1 MNHQEDVMHKQ
12 PHEHDGGHHEKMG
25 HQENAIQKQHH
36 EHHGSHHEM
45 MARDF
50 KKRFIVSMILTPP
63 VIVLSPLVQSLLGL
77 EFLSFPGDLYVLL
90 ALSTLVY
97 IYGGSPFLKGLVKE
111 VRKRHLGMMTLIA
124 TAISIAYIY
133 STAVVFGLEGTMFF
147 WELVTLIDIMLA
159 GHWIEM
165 RSVMGASRALEELV
179 KLLPAM
185 AHLIQS
191 DGTTVEIPT
200 SELKSGDKVLVKPG
214 ERVPSDGVI
223 VQGLTSM
230 NEAMITG
237 ESKLVEKK
245 PDDSVIGGAIN
256 GEGSVTVKITKTG
269 NETFLAQ
276 VIELVREA
284 QESRSRTQD
293 LANRA
298 AFYLTVIAL
307 VVGSVTFTGWLA
319 LGQGLQFGMERAVT
333 VMVITC
339 PHALGLAV
347 PLVVSSSTSISA
359 RNGLLIRDRAAFERA
374 RGLQAI
380 VFDKTG
386 TLTEGQFSVNEIVTF
401 GEMDETT
408 VLQLAASLE
417 AQSEHPI
424 AQGVVRGARERNI
437 QFQSASGFRAIPG
450 KGATGKV
457 GRVTVSVVSPG
468 FLEEIGILPENETL
482 EKLARKGHT
491 IVYVLVEE
499 QLTGALALA
508 DVIREE
514 SREAISR
521 LKKMGIQ
528 SIMLTGD
535 NKHVARWVA
544 DELGLDDYFAEVLPH
559 EKSEKIR
566 EIQSRGL
573 IVAMVGDGIND
584 APALA
589 QSDVGIA
596 IGAGTDVAIEA
607 ADIVLVRNNPL
618 DAVSILDLARATYS
632 KMAQNL
638 LWATGYNAVAIPL
651 AAGVLYSAGLLLSP
665 AVGAVLMSLSTVIVA
680 INARLLKVEK
690 EQ

>member
-1 MNHQEDVMHKQ
+1 MDHQENVMHKQ
-12 PHEHDGGHHEKMG
+12 HHERDGKHHEKIGHKVNTMQKQHHNHHGAHHEKM
-25 HQENAIQKQHH
+25 
-36 EHHGSHHEM
+36 S
-45 MARDF
+45 RDF
-50 KKRFIVSMILTPP
+50 KRRFIVSLFLTPP
-63 VIVLSPLVQSLLGL
+63 VIILSPLVRTLLGL
-77 EFLSFPGDLYVLL
+77 DVLSFPGDTYVLL
-90 ALSTLVY
+90 GLSTLVY
-97 IYGGSPFLKGLVKE
+97 IYGGYPFLKGLIQE
-111 VRKRHLGMMTLIA
+111 VRKRNLGMMTLIGV
-124 TAISIAYIY
+124 AISVAYIY
-133 STAVVFGLEGTMFF
+133 SAAVVFGLEGTMFF
-147 WELVTLIDIMLA
+147 WELVTLIDIMLL

-185 AHLIQS
+185 AHLMRS
-191 DGTTVEIPT
+191 DGTTQEIPT
-200 SELKSGDKVLVKPG
+200 SELKPGDKVLVKPG

-223 VQGLTSM
+223 VQGITSM

-237 ESKLVEKK
+237 ESKPVGK
-245 PDDSVIGGAIN
+245 

-298 AFYLTVIAL
+298 AFYLTIIAL
-307 VVGSVTFTGWLA
+307 VVGSVTLTGWLS

-359 RNGLLIRDRAAFERA
+359 QNGLLVRDRAAFEHA

-386 TLTEGQFSVNEIVTF
+386 TLTEGQFSVNEVVTF
-401 GEMDETT
+401 GEMDENTI
-408 VLQLAASLE
+408 LQLAASLE

-424 AQGVVRGARERNI
+424 AHGVVRGAKERNV
-437 QFQSASGFRAIPG
+437 QLQSASDFRAIPG

-457 GRVTVSVVSPG
+457 GKVTVSVVSPG
-468 FLEEIGILPENETL
+468 YMDEKGVLPENDTL
-482 EKLARKGHT
+482 EKLAKRGHT

-521 LKKMGIQ
+521 LKDMGIQ

-544 DELGLDDYFAEVLPH
+544 DELELDDYFAEVLPH
-559 EKSEKIR
+559 EKSEKIK

-573 IVAMVGDGIND
+573 VVAMVGDGIND

-607 ADIVLVRNNPL
+607 ADIVLVRNNPM

-632 KMAQNL
+632 KMVQNL

-680 INARLLKVEK
+680 INARLLKVRS
-690 EQ
+690 EQQGGA